1 VSLSIVDVLNRL
13 PSAELLARVFKL
25 TLVRLELEEEAA
37 ENTSV
42 RTELEE
48 RAVVDPLLSQLERL
62 DRLEQASA
70 V

>member
-1 VSLSIVDVLNRL
+1 
-13 PSAELLARVFKL
+13 VFKL